1 MVQPLEII
9 ELLVC
14 FLFSAFFSGA
24 EAVLL
29 SIGIDRAR
37 LIIEQGGRFG
47 RAVEFMTEHATEL
60 LTTILVGNNIA
71 NVFAASLTTSIS
83 TRIFGNEMVGV
94 TAGATTLAILIFG
107 EITPKTFARVHAER
121 LAYPVLLI
129 LRVIYAILYPVIKLM
144 VWVIHTML
152 GENAQLRGHIVT
164 KVDVEYMLTRAEK
177 EKTIDSKQI
186 ELLTSIMDFPAIRV
200 KDIMVPRS
208 KVKFITNKMNYE
220 EILNYIQIDHYS
232 RYPVCAGDLEHTIG
246 LLHVKDLS
254 LVTQEQRKD
263 FKIEKHLRASF
274 FVYEHMKINAV
285 FDLMN
290 KRKIHLALVKDETG
304 IIVGVISMEDI
315 VEQIV
320 GDISD
325 EHDEEIHPIPS
336 MQPVA
341 EGILVPGTLSLRD
354 LYTDY
359 EIKLPLNDTYS
370 TLAGFILDMLG
381 NNFPKE
387 GQLIVWDGLSFELV
401 KVENQEIKDV
411 RIKSVDDSKHIFSK
425 REAVEAQQESDIVRS
440 DDIGGIG
447 LQDK

>member
-1 MVQPLEII
+1 MVHPLEVI
-9 ELLVC
+9 ELFFC
-14 FLFSAFFSGA
+14 FLLSAFCSGA

-37 LIIEQGGRFG
+37 QIIEQGGRFG

-60 LTTILVGNNIA
+60 LTTILVGNTIA
-71 NVFAASLTTSIS
+71 TIFAASLTTSIS
-83 TRIFGNEMVGV
+83 TRIFGSDMVGI
-94 TAGATTLAILIFG
+94 TAGLTTFAILVFG
-107 EITPKTFARVHAER
+107 EIVPKTFGRVRAES

-129 LRVIYAILYPVIKLM
+129 LRLMYGLLYPAVKFLVFI
-144 VWVIHTML
+144 IHSVL
-152 GENAQLRGHIVT
+152 GENAQLRGHVVT
-164 KVDVEYMLTRAEK
+164 KGDVEYMINRAEK

-186 ELLTSIMDFPAIRV
+186 ELLTSILDFPAIRV

-208 KVKFITNKMNYE
+208 KVKFITHKMSYDEIINYV
-220 EILNYIQIDHYS
+220 QIDHYS

-254 LVTQEQRKD
+254 LVTAEQRKD
-263 FKIEKHLRASF
+263 FKIEKHLKASF

-290 KRKIHLALVKDETG
+290 KRKIHLALVKDESG

-320 GDISD
+320 GDIND
-325 EHDEEIHPIPS
+325 EHDDEIHPILNLHS
-336 MQPVA
+336 SV
-341 EGILVPGTLSLRD
+341 EGILVPGTISLRD

-387 GQLIVWDGLSFELV
+387 GQLIVWDGLSFELI

-411 RIKSVDDSKHIFSK
+411 KVKSVDDSKHIFSK
-425 REAVEAQQESDIVRS
+425 REAVEAQQENEVMLNENLSER
-440 DDIGGIG
+440 
-447 LQDK
+447 LDK

>member
-1 MVQPLEII
+1 MVQPLEIFS
-9 ELLVC
+9 LLAC

-29 SIGIDRAR
+29 CIGIDRAR
-37 LIIEQGGRFG
+37 QIIEQGGRFG

-71 NVFAASLTTSIS
+71 NIYAASLTTSVS
-83 TRIFGNEMVGV
+83 TRIFGSEMMGI
-94 TAGATTLAILIFG
+94 TAGVTTLAILIFG
-107 EITPKTFARVHAER
+107 EIVPKTFARVRAES
-121 LAYPVLLI
+121 LAYPVLMI
-129 LRVIYAILYPVIKLM
+129 LRFMYALLYPVVKLM
-144 VWVIHTML
+144 VWMIHAIL

-164 KVDVEYMLTRAEK
+164 KTDVEYMLNRAEK
-177 EKTIDSKQI
+177 EKSIDSKQI

-208 KVKFITNKMNYE
+208 KVKFITSKMTYE
-220 EILNYIQIDHYS
+220 EVLNYIQIDHYS

-254 LVTQEQRKD
+254 LVTPEQRKE
-263 FKIEKHLRASF
+263 FKIEKHLRTSF

-290 KRKIHLALVKDETG
+290 KRKIHLALVKDESG

-325 EHDEEIHPIPS
+325 EHDEEIHPISNIQTTP
-336 MQPVA
+336 

-387 GQLIVWDGLSFELV
+387 GQLIVWDGLSFDLV

-411 RIKSVDDSKHIFSK
+411 KIKSVDDSKHIFSK
-425 REAVEAQQESDIVRS
+425 REAVEAQQESNITGS
-440 DDIGGIG
+440 DESGMG